1 MNHDEYIKIITE
13 ECRVLS
19 KFEFLNLVDMGRAE
33 LLQIIATLSGISI
46 GICTVRDLFKE
57 VVKK

>member
-1 MNHDEYIKIITE
+1 MDHDEYIRIIIG
-13 ECRVLS
+13 ECRIPSEL
-19 KFEFLNLVDMGRAE
+19 EFLGLVDTGRAE

-46 GICTVRDLFKE
+46 GICTVRDIFKE